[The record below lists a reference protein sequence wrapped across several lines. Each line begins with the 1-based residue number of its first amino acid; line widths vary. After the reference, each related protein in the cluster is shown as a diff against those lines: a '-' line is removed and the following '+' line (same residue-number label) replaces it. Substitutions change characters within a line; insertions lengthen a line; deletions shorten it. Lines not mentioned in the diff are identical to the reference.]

1 MAFTQVIKH
10 GPGTVH
16 ICQAQ
21 EHGGEA
27 RKHRSTGFDG
37 LCGDEEQ

>member
-1 MAFTQVIKH
+1 MAFTQMTKH
-10 GPGTVH
+10 GRGDVH

-27 RKHRSTGFDG
+27 RKHCTTGLDG
-37 LCGDEEQ
+37 LCGDGEQ